1 MRISLKFSQVWK
13 ILIKDGN
20 LELLAGRQSTPVF
33 HIEPLTY
40 KDGVAGGGA
49 GATL

>member
-1 MRISLKFSQVWK
+1 MRISLKFSQVLK
-13 ILIKDGN
+13 FLIKVGN
-20 LELLAGRQSTPVF
+20 LELLAGRQSTQVF

-49 GATL
+49 CATL